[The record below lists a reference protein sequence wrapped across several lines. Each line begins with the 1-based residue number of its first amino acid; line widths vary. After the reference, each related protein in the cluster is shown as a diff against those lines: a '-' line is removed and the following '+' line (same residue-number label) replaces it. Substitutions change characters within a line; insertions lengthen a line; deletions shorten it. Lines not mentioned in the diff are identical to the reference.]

1 MMKVLVSD
9 YDRTLYRNDEEIKLN
24 VESINKFIKNNNI
37 FIIATGR
44 SELDIKTVIKKYN
57 INYNYLIVNHGA
69 SIIKND
75 KVIYNVS
82 IDNNIKNNILE
93 ILKNYKYS
101 DLFVCT
107 KENSRANITETNLT
121 KIHVTFNNKN
131 MTSSIKKLLEDKYS
145 KFVNIYFASQGSSLE
160 IVPASVGKVIA
171 LDYLSELEN
180 FDKKFIYTVGD
191 DISDKCMLEKY
202 NGYAIDSAIKEIKET
217 IPNKCTSVFDLVN
230 TLNKK

>member
-9 YDRTLYRNDEEIKLN
+9 YDRTLYRDDEEIKLN

-107 KENSRANITETNLT
+107 KENSRANITEPNLT

-131 MTSSIKKLLEDKYS
+131 MPSFIKKLLEDKYS
-145 KFVNIYFASQGSSLE
+145 EFVNIYFASQGSSLE

-180 FDKKFIYTVGD
+180 FDKNLIYTVGD

-230 TLNKK
+230 TLNKE

>member
-57 INYNYLIVNHGA
+57 INYNYLIINHGA

-75 KVIYNVS
+75 KVVYNVS

-107 KENSRANITETNLT
+107 KENSRANITEPNLT

-131 MTSSIKKLLEDKYS
+131 ITSFIKKLLEDKYNN
-145 KFVNIYFASQGSSLE
+145 FVNIYFASQGSSLE
-160 IVPASVGKVIA
+160 IVSASVGKVIA

>member
-9 YDRTLYRNDEEIKLN
+9 YDRTLYRDDEEIKLN

-107 KENSRANITETNLT
+107 KENSRANITEPNLT

-131 MTSSIKKLLEDKYS
+131 MASFIKKLLEDKYS
-145 KFVNIYFASQGSSLE
+145 EFVNIYFASQGSSLE
-160 IVPASVGKVIA
+160 IIPASVGKVIA

-180 FDKKFIYTVGD
+180 FDKNLIYTVGD

-230 TLNKK
+230 TLNKE

>member
-107 KENSRANITETNLT
+107 KENSRANITEPNLI

-131 MTSSIKKLLEDKYS
+131 MTSLIKKLLEDKYN

-180 FDKKFIYTVGD
+180 FDKNLIYTVGD

-230 TLNKK
+230 TLNKE

>member
-107 KENSRANITETNLT
+107 KENSRANITEPNLT

-131 MTSSIKKLLEDKYS
+131 MTSLIKKLLEDKYN

-180 FDKKFIYTVGD
+180 FDKNLIYTVGD

-230 TLNKK
+230 TLNKE